1 MLDFEFI
8 LYIAIFINI
17 CGFAFVSFLILF
29 YSPKPR
35 KPLNSEKYY
44 QSAHHDKPQKLKSI
58 FDNPSVELS
67 VVVPAYNESKRL
79 PEMLEEA
86 IEFLEQ
92 KRVSDKNFSY
102 EILVVDDGSQ
112 DDTTDVAL
120 KIGKKHLNI
129 DLKVLRLEKNRKKGG
144 AVTQGVLSASGKY
157 VLFADADGATKFSD
171 LEILEK
177 GTKKIVNDDGFGV
190 GVGSRSHLVNTDA
203 VVKGWIFD
211 IEVLLI
217 ANYLKIPII
226 EVPVNWKEI
235 DGSKVSLIKDS
246 LFMALDL
253 LVIRLNYWLRF
264 WKIKDPHLLK
274 LKSE

>member
-44 QSAHHDKPQKLKSI
+44 QSAHRDKPQKLKSI

-203 VVKGWIFD
+203 VVKVTFSW
-211 IEVLLI
+211 
-217 ANYLKIPII
+217 N
-226 EVPVNWKEI
+226 
-235 DGSKVSLIKDS
+235 
-246 LFMALDL
+246 
-253 LVIRLNYWLRF
+253 
-264 WKIKDPHLLK
+264 
-274 LKSE
+274 

>member
-171 LEILEK
+171 LEMLEK